1 MQPAPMIY
9 MCEVNLDLAVTARL
23 KQIAIWRRGD
33 ACVQKCVDT
42 KQSRTVQQ
50 GTSSVATPTQ
60 FSHLCSRH
68 LMTGVRQVYSPARR

>member
-9 MCEVNLDLAVTARL
+9 MYEVNLDLAVTARL

-42 KQSRTVQQ
+42 KQSRIVQLL
-50 GTSSVATPTQ
+50 GAAAASTARYELHRYTNSVQSPMQPAP
-60 FSHLCSRH
+60 
-68 LMTGVRQVYSPARR
+68 MYVR